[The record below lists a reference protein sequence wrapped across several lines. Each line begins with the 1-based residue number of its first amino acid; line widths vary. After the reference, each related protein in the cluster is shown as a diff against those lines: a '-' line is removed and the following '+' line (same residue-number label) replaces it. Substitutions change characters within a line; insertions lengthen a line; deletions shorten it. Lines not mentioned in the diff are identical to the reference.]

1 MVLASGVTVPST
13 GVVFASP
20 LVVAPLFFVVGFVV
34 DVGAR
39 DDVASFAAVVVLPAG
54 VPSPAVVVVLALVLP
69 SFLRLVGTGVDGF
82 AVVSSVDA

>member
-1 MVLASGVTVPST
+1 MPST

-20 LVVAPLFFVVGFVV
+20 LFFVVGFVV
-34 DVGAR
+34 DAGAR

-54 VPSPAVVVVLALVLP
+54 VPSPAVVVVSALVLP